1 MNSLDIAFEVDEP
14 SVIYEESD
22 GEVVLVDLRNGKYY
36 RLRGDS
42 SFTFSLLISGRSLER
57 MVLGLQE
64 NDATVGQFLA
74 VIDDMRQRQLI
85 RERPVAFV
93 EEVAPWIFRE
103 FHLEV
108 FEDLQEI
115 LKLDPIHES
124 DPELGWPSA
133 RN

>member
-22 GEVVLVDLRNGKYY
+22 GEIVLVDLRNGKYY
-36 RLRGDS
+36 RLRGES
-42 SFTFSLLISGRSLER
+42 SLVFTLIISGHPIER
-57 MVLGLQE
+57 IVARCE
-64 NDATVGQFLA
+64 EAPATAKEILA
-74 VIDDMRQRQLI
+74 VVEDLYDRQLI
-85 RERPVAFV
+85 RERPVSAT
-93 EEVAPWIFRE
+93 EELVPWVFKE

-124 DPELGWPSA
+124 DPELGWPTA